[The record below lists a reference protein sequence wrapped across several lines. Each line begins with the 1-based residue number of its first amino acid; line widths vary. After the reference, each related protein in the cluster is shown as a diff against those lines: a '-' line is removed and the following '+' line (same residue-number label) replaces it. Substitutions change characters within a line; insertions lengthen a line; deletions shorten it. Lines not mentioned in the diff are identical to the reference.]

1 MTEDEAARA
10 LPTCPA
16 TYMLRDGV
24 LACTTCG
31 ALVGGTAGD
40 QVRHSTWHTT
50 LAAMFVLLER
60 GGPDDAPTKGS
71 VTSMAGGKPGPG
83 ERDRPEQHDVGPGSP
98 SPAAAGGSG
107 GEFSTSAPEVT
118 GVRSAHELRVGREPG
133 CSAD

>member
-10 LPTCPA
+10 LPTCP
-16 TYMLRDGV
+16 RDLHRARRYSGV
-24 LACTTCG
+24 DH
-31 ALVGGTAGD
+31 VRRPRR
-40 QVRHSTWHTT
+40 RHSTWHTT
-50 LAAMFVLLER
+50 LAALFALLER